1 MRAAFFHSTPLVC
14 GNDGQ
19 VYSIG
24 FTYDIWKRYLA
35 VFDKL
40 IVSTRMRFVDTKITD
55 MKLSSGPR
63 VEFKPISNY
72 SKNTDII
79 INKRK
84 IVKQIRETLK
94 LCDCAIIRLPSFI
107 GYIAIKEAII
117 MKKPYLIE
125 VVGCAW
131 GALWNH
137 SLKGKLIALPSYLT
151 MKKAV
156 KNAPYALYVSNKFL
170 QQRYPCNGKTV
181 SCSDVSLPSINDDS
195 LLIRRINKINQMTK
209 DKPIVLGT
217 VAAVNVR
224 YKGQQY
230 VIKAISKLNKE
241 GYNFEYHLVG
251 GGDKS
256 YLKSIAEKYNVAD
269 KVKFLGTLP
278 HEKIFDYLD
287 NIDIYIQPSK
297 QEGLPR
303 ALIEAMSRGC
313 PSLGSKVGGIPE
325 LINND
330 LVFQKGSV
338 HEICEL
344 LKRMYQKVMI
354 EEAKRNFEKAKEY
367 DRNLLNIRRVSFFME
382 FVEGISAKND

>member
-1 MRAAFFHSTPLVC
+1 MNLLFCHDGPMAIDKEYNAYPL
-14 GNDGQ
+14 N
-19 VYSIG
+19 
-24 FTYDIWKRYLA
+24 FTEEVLSRYYAIADIITFATRT
-35 VFDKL
+35 KL
-40 IVSTRMRFVDTKITD
+40 IDPSKTMLQKANMEKLKIVDVPN
-55 MKLSSGPR
+55 LSSIKG
-63 VEFKPISNY
+63 IL
-72 SKNTDII
+72 
-79 INKRK
+79 INRK
-84 IVKQIRETLK
+84 KAKMILDNQIKKCDYLIV
-94 LCDCAIIRLPSFI
+94 RLPSLI
-107 GYIAIKEAII
+107 GYIAIKIA
-117 MKKPYLIE
+117 KKNGKPYLIE
-125 VVGCAW
+125 VVGCTW
-131 GALWNH
+131 DALWNH

-170 QQRYPCNGKTV
+170 QQRYPCNGKTIG
-181 SCSDVSLPSINDDS
+181 CSDVLLPSLVDES
-195 LLIRRINKINQMTK
+195 VLKKRISKINQMSK
-209 DKPIVLGT
+209 DKSIVLGT
-217 VAAVNVR
+217 IAAVNVR

-325 LINND
+325 LLNSD
-330 LVFQKGSV
+330 CVFHKGSV

-344 LKRMYQKVMI
+344 LKTLDTKRMLK
-354 EEAKRNFEKAKEY
+354 EAKRNFEKAKEY
-367 DRNLLNIRRVSFFME
+367 NNELLEKRRMLFFSDFSRNVSL
-382 FVEGISAKND
+382 ARK